1 MHLDIV
7 KCHGSGNDF
16 VMIDARAI
24 DAPGD
29 GAWARI
35 ARALS
40 DRSGPVGSDGLLL
53 LTRAAREDADFGA
66 GDFGAGDFGAGDFG
80 AGDFGAAD
88 FGMVMLNPDGSEAE
102 LCLNGLRCVARLG
115 FETFDGQGD
124 GQGGGDGADLEADR
138 EAATVS
144 LPVRALRVTRARPI
158 GPGVYTVGET
168 AGPASLAYREWP
180 MRPGTDDARDEHVE
194 RVIPAWPSARA
205 FTAVAMPN
213 PHLIAFVDTVDE
225 DELVAV
231 GRIAES
237 APGWLPNRANVSFV
251 EVRGEGAAAAL
262 YVRTF
267 ERGAGLTQS
276 CGSAMAAATHAAAL
290 TGRIE
295 WAREIDV
302 LNKGGLVRASAA
314 RDGSVTIAG
323 NATYDWAGS
332 IEVDPATGAAD
343 APVIARRFPEEAAAW
358 AALTGGG

>member
-1 MHLDIV
+1 M
-7 KCHGSGNDF
+7 
-16 VMIDARAI
+16 
-24 DAPGD
+24 
-29 GAWARI
+29 
-35 ARALS
+35 
-40 DRSGPVGSDGLLL
+40 
-53 LTRAAREDADFGA
+53 
-66 GDFGAGDFGAGDFG
+66 
-80 AGDFGAAD
+80 
-88 FGMVMLNPDGSEAE
+88 
-102 LCLNGLRCVARLG
+102 
-115 FETFDGQGD
+115 
-124 GQGGGDGADLEADR
+124 
-138 EAATVS
+138 
-144 LPVRALRVTRARPI
+144 
-158 GPGVYTVGET
+158 
-168 AGPASLAYREWP
+168 
-180 MRPGTDDARDEHVE
+180 
-194 RVIPAWPSARA
+194 
-205 FTAVAMPN
+205 
-213 PHLIAFVDTVDE
+213 DE